1 MSIPMESLFLYL
13 PIYLALYVVT
23 KHLLNKI
30 QNLPPSPFPSLP
42 IIGHLYLLKPPMYRT
57 LAQISKR
64 KGPVVLLQFGSR
76 KVLLVSSPSA
86 AEECFTKNDIIF
98 ANRPRLLIGKQLGY
112 NYTGLAWAPYGDHW
126 RNLRRIATLEILSA
140 ARLQVL
146 YSIRI
151 DEIRS
156 LIHRLFPKQFQS
168 VDLKTM
174 FNELTMNVMMT
185 MIAGKRY
192 YGDDVTNLEEA
203 NRFKEIQAETFK
215 VSGTTNIGDHLPWIK
230 SRELEKRM
238 MECGRKRDE
247 FMQELLEEHRKE
259 KGTYISAEKTKTLVL
274 LIAGTDTTTNSM
286 EWTFSLLLN
295 HPEILKKA
303 QTEIDNRV
311 GHGRLL
317 DETDLVHLPFLRNII
332 NGSLRMYPV
341 APLLVPHESSD
352 DCKVGGF
359 HVPRGTMLMVNMWAI
374 QNDPKIWVDPRKFK
388 PVRFDGV
395 EGGRDGFRSMPFR
408 SGRRG
413 CPGEGLALRMI
424 GLTLGSLI
432 RCFEWERPSKE
443 MIGMREG
450 IGFTM
455 PKAQPLIGKCHPRP
469 TMLKLLSQ
477 T

>member
-13 PIYLALYVVT
+13 PIFLALSSSS
-23 KHLLNKI
+23 H
-30 QNLPPSPFPSLP
+30 
-42 IIGHLYLLKPPMYRT
+42 HHRLLKN
-57 LAQISKR
+57 A
-64 KGPVVLLQFGSR
+64 
-76 KVLLVSSPSA
+76 SP
-86 AEECFTKNDIIF
+86 KNDIIF

-112 NYTGLAWAPYGDHW
+112 NYTSLAWAPYGDHW

-156 LIHRLFPKQFQS
+156 LIHRLFLKQFQS

-274 LIAGTDTTTNSM
+274 LIAGTDTTTNTM

-311 GHGRLL
+311 GHGRVL

-332 NGSLRMYPV
+332 NESLRMYPV

-388 PVRFDGV
+388 PERFEGV
-395 EGGRDGFRSMPFR
+395 KGGRDGFRSMPFG

-432 RCFEWERPSKE
+432 QCFEWERPSKE
-443 MIGMREG
+443 IIGMREG